1 MHQKAVRK
9 LGLLVAAAALAG
21 ATLPAAASAALTPDP
36 ASLDFGTADFHPQN
50 QNGQQRSVQ
59 LTNDNATDVAVQ
71 SVTVAGADPSAFT
84 VQNDGCTGQTLGP
97 GGGCSVTLR
106 FTPSALGALTAQ
118 LEVTDDTGTP
128 ASVVP
133 LSGTGITGTIAV
145 NPNPLTF
152 TEQPFYFGGQNRSL
166 QLSVGPNAGVQTTS
180 AVIAGPEASA
190 FYLDDGGN
198 CFSRFWYPGSTCGFN
213 IGFQPAGPGTYAAQL
228 EIVSDGV
235 PTSLVVP
242 LSAVVRNGPRLVFA
256 PTRLAFGD
264 VPVGQTRALTIT
276 ARNEGDYPTQVGET
290 LTVTGLPDVFSVT
303 SDTCE
308 GVIVPPRRACTVTV
322 AFRPSFAGP
331 VDATLFLIAGDQR
344 RPVEI
349 VPVSGTGVGGPVPPP
364 TPAARLSGRA
374 VADSALTCVPS
385 APASTFAWLRNG
397 TVVPGATG
405 ARLTPTD
412 GAVGARFAC
421 RATIGAV
428 TVTSAPS
435 APVRPRDLSRLR
447 GAFVDAGVCRS
458 ASMPGS
464 LQVGGQSVRITRGR
478 PVTPRAPLVLRAGS
492 RLAVTID
499 GQTVASGRR
508 VTLSPRTLSGF
519 GNGGHRLR
527 VTAGGSAA
535 TATLGLATCNL
546 ALELTGGPGRSS
558 VVAASARYGVPSVA
572 IGLSGLRLR
581 VAERYLGQLVY
592 ERAGLPRRTIELV
605 GARSSANGVTVALS
619 RGRIRVT
626 GLPPEVGVVRAR
638 LRAGVVTGSAGVG
651 VATAT
656 LRGTTGPARAT
667 APAAWTP

>member
-9 LGLLVAAAALAG
+9 LGLLVAAAALTG
-21 ATLPAAASAALTPDP
+21 ATLPAAASAALTPNP
-36 ASLDFGTADFHPQN
+36 ATLGFGTADFHPQN
-50 QNGQQRSVQ
+50 QNGQSLTVV
-59 LTNDNATDVAVQ
+59 LTNDDITNVTVQ
-71 SVTVAGADPSAFT
+71 SVTVTGADPSAFT
-84 VQNDGCTGQTLGP
+84 LQNNGCNGQILGP
-97 GGGCSVTLR
+97 TNSCSVTLR
-106 FTPSALGALTAQ
+106 FTPTTPGALTAQ
-118 LEVTDDTGTP
+118 LEVTDDSADPTTL
-128 ASVVP
+128 VP
-133 LSGTGITGTIAV
+133 LSGTGITGSIAAG
-145 NPNPLTF
+145 PSPRTF
-152 TEQPFYFGGQNRSL
+152 DERPFYFGGQSQPVRL
-166 QLSVGPNAGVQTTS
+166 TIGPNAGVQASSVTFT
-180 AVIAGPEASA
+180 GPQASA
-190 FYLDDGGN
+190 FYLAYGDN
-198 CFSRFWYPGSTCGFN
+198 CLTQFLYPNNTCDLG
-213 IGFQPAGPGTYAAQL
+213 IGFQASAPGTYAAQL
-228 EIVSDGV
+228 EISSDGNPPSIV
-235 PTSLVVP
+235 IP
-242 LSAVVRNGPRLVFA
+242 LQAVALAGPRLVFA

-264 VPVGQTRALTIT
+264 VPVGQTRALTVT

-303 SDTCE
+303 SDACE
-308 GVIVPPRRACTVTV
+308 GVFLAPGAACTVTV
-322 AFRPSFAGP
+322 SFRPSFAGP
-331 VDATLFLIAGDQR
+331 VDATLFLIAGEQR

-349 VPVSGTGVGGPVPPP
+349 VPVSGTGVGGPAPPS
-364 TPAARLSGRA
+364 PAAKLSGRA
-374 VADSALTCVPS
+374 VADSALRCVPS

-397 TVVPGATG
+397 AVVPGATG
-405 ARLTPTD
+405 ATLTPTD
-412 GAVGARFAC
+412 ADVGARFAC

-435 APVRPRDLSRLR
+435 ATVRPRDLSRLR

-458 ASMPGS
+458 ASVPGS
-464 LQVGGQSVRITRGR
+464 LQVGGQTVRITRGR
-478 PVTPRAPLVLRAGS
+478 PVTPRARLVLRASS

-499 GQTVASGRR
+499 GHTVASGRR
-508 VTLSPRTLSGF
+508 VALSPRTLSGF

-546 ALELTGGPGRSS
+546 ALEVTGGPGRGS

-605 GARSSANGVTVALS
+605 GARSSANGVTVVLS

-638 LRAGVVTGSAGVG
+638 LRAGVVTGSRGSG

-656 LRGTTGPARAT
+656 LRGTTIPARAT